1 MEKKDATWKNIEE
14 VLKVIQSDCLDAES
28 YASDASSHADSAAS
42 NTKKLIELLKIR
54 KEYEGQS
61 LDIED
66 YLKNMKASIGNLNH
80 NLEKIR
86 KETEDDSK

>member
-28 YASDASSHADSAAS
+28 SAENAYKYLADLQE
-42 NTKKLIELLKIR
+42 TLKIR